1 MRTSIISYGNNIFI
15 YYVYYVFITDKTNE
29 AIKCEF
35 YMYWVCKKIK
45 KNNNNESNI

>member
-1 MRTSIISYGNNIFI
+1 MLKKTVIHEEKYIISYNNNILI

-35 YMYWVCKKIK
+35 YMYWVCKKLK
-45 KNNNNESNI
+45 